1 MPSLDVL
8 DQGSRKVGT
17 LDLSDELFSTEG
29 SSHVVW
35 EVVRHHLAAKRRGT
49 HATKTR
55 GDVSGG
61 GKKPWRQK
69 GTGRARVGSS
79 RNPLWRH
86 GGTTH
91 GPQPR
96 DYEHGLPKKK
106 RRVAVRRVLASMLAG
121 GRITVL
127 DGLRV
132 DEPRTREVKKLLG
145 GLGIAERRALL
156 LVDAVDAN
164 LELACRNLGGD
175 SRLEVKV
182 ASPES
187 VNAYDLLRYRR
198 LVATRDAMGRLQEVL
213 SR

>member
-1 MPSLDVL
+1 MPTLDVL
-8 DQGSRKVGT
+8 DRKNQKVGT
-17 LDLSDELFSTEG
+17 LDLSDEVFGDAG

-35 EVVRHHLAAKRRGT
+35 EVVRHHLAAMRRGT

-55 GDVSGG
+55 AEVSGG
-61 GKKPWRQK
+61 GKKPWKQK

-96 DYEHGLPKKK
+96 DYDYALPKKK
-106 RRVAVRRVLASMLAG
+106 RRVAVRRVLASMLG
-121 GRITVL
+121 TGRITVL
-127 DGLRV
+127 DGLTVAEPKTRV
-132 DEPRTREVKKLLG
+132 VRGLLG
-145 GLGIAERRALL
+145 DLGLAGGKALL
-156 LVDAVDAN
+156 LVDGADAN
-164 LELACRNLGGD
+164 LELACRNL
-175 SRLEVKV
+175 REVKL

-198 LVATRDAMGRLQEVL
+198 LVATREAMGRLQEVL

>member
-1 MPSLDVL
+1 MPNVDVVNS
-8 DQGSRKVGT
+8 SRQVVGQ
-17 LDLSDELFSTEG
+17 LELSDEVFGDVG

-35 EVVRHHLAAKRRGT
+35 EVVRHHLAARRSGT

-55 GDVSGG
+55 ADVSGG

-96 DYEHGLPKKK
+96 DYDYALPRKKK
-106 RRVAVRRVLASMLAG
+106 RVAARRVLTSMLSKN
-121 GRITVL
+121 RITI
-127 DGLRV
+127 V
-132 DEPRTREVKKLLG
+132 DELRLDVPRTKSFRGAVENLGLPPKALVLVNEV
-145 GLGIAERRALL
+145 
-156 LVDAVDAN
+156 DDN
-164 LELACRNLGGD
+164 LRLASRNL
-175 SRLEVKV
+175 REFKV
-182 ASPES
+182 LQPDA
-187 VNAYDLLRYRR
+187 VNAYDLLRYRH
-198 LVATRDAMGRLQEVL
+198 LLATREAMGRLQEVL